1 MNKPDFETVIPV
13 WVPGRVPTKNRV
25 GFQGGRSFNPCA
37 KWERDAGAR
46 AMAVINAMGFR
57 IPVFPHQPVEFKM
70 IVFVDD
76 VTKYPHGK
84 TGRMMADRPGDNP
97 NYYKA
102 PCDALKRVIYAD
114 DKQIRYTAGA
124 LIIRSGMRDVNVD
137 GWLSNGRTVPMFWSE
152 WPGSGILINV
162 RMVDVR
168 QPFALF
174 SVTGEPDI
182 DHTTFAIANNT

>member
-1 MNKPDFETVIPV
+1 MERNPTMNKPDFETVVAV

-37 KWERDAGAR
+37 QWERDAGAR
-46 AMAVINAMGFR
+46 AIAVVTAMGFR

-70 IVFVDD
+70 VVFVDD

-84 TGRMMADRPGDNP
+84 TGRMMSDKPGDNP

-102 PCDALKRVIYAD
+102 PCDAMKRIMYTD

-124 LIIRSGMRDVNVD
+124 LIVRSV
-137 GWLSNGRTVPMFWSE
+137 LPSAGRPLIVGGIE
-152 WPGSGILINV
+152 GWPGSGILINV
-162 RMVDVR
+162 KMIDIRE
-168 QPFALF
+168 PFTVF
-174 SVTGEPDI
+174 PVI
-182 DHTTFAIANNT
+182 TTPIENNP